1 MEVVSFQNVN
11 HFVPKQAEKEQKQSA
26 DRESFQDIMKKAP
39 EQAQTEK
46 EQEDVS
52 KSEKKDPI
60 VQNGNF
66 VLQSQLLIVQAPVQE
81 AVQQGQENPM
91 TETVPGELSAG
102 TVPENAEWTGSQQV
116 MSGIETAENAGM
128 LIDDASRQEAQR
140 LPEKT
145 EVTPETLQ
153 TTDNG
158 QTTSKTTVS
167 ETAQTENQTGNGV
180 QSGDPFKE
188 DRKEELEKS
197 SDLDRL
203 TETQPGEKPE
213 ESNVATVG
221 RQDAAEHTSGAV
233 RESGKRE
240 QIQGPREVLTVSK
253 PEELPQ
259 ELTRQLLVKASS
271 GRNEFEIQITPKHL
285 GEITVRIA
293 QEDGCSVVSIIC
305 SECKGNRKCDGTE
318 SRKTDRDLCGRAEE
332 RDALAGRTAGSG
344 SFRTG
349 IGAVSAERRTGKN
362 AESREYPVSPGIETG
377 TDRVGK
383 ERKYGSQQRNRKQQ
397 CIQQS
402 VRDAGRGRGEQQR
415 NVHG

>member
-1 MEVVSFQNVN
+1 MEFVSFQNVN

-140 LPEKT
+140 LSEKT
-145 EVTPETLQ
+145 ETTP
-153 TTDNG
+153 
-158 QTTSKTTVS
+158 KTTVS
-167 ETAQTENQTGNGV
+167 ETSQTENQTGNGV
-180 QSGDPFKE
+180 QSGDPFKA

-221 RQDAAEHTSGAV
+221 RQDAAEHTSGAA

-240 QIQGPREVLTVSK
+240 QIQGSREVLMVSK
-253 PEELPQ
+253 QEELPQ

-305 SECKGNRKCDGTE
+305 SEKKTMELLAQSAKEIGSVMEQNLGKPTEIYVDEQKSETLWQDGQQDQDHSGRE
-318 SRKTDRDLCGRAEE
+318 SEQYRQKEEQEKMQKAENIRFLQE
-332 RDALAGRTAGSG
+332 LRLGL
-344 SFRTG
+344 
-349 IGAVSAERRTGKN
+349 IG
-362 AESREYPVSPGIETG
+362 
-377 TDRVGK
+377 
-383 ERKYGSQQRNRKQQ
+383 
-397 CIQQS
+397 
-402 VRDAGRGRGEQQR
+402 
-415 NVHG
+415 

>member
-1 MEVVSFQNVN
+1 MEFVSFQNVN

-140 LPEKT
+140 LSEKT
-145 EVTPETLQ
+145 EITP
-153 TTDNG
+153 
-158 QTTSKTTVS
+158 KTTVS
-167 ETAQTENQTGNGV
+167 ETSQTENQTGNGV
-180 QSGDPFKE
+180 QSGDPFKA

-221 RQDAAEHTSGAV
+221 RQDAAEHTSGAA

-240 QIQGPREVLTVSK
+240 QIQGSREVLMVSK
-253 PEELPQ
+253 QEELPQ

-305 SECKGNRKCDGTE
+305 SEKKTMELLAQSAKEIGSVMEQNLGKPTEIYVDEQKSETLWQDGQQDQDHSGRE
-318 SRKTDRDLCGRAEE
+318 SEQYRQKEEQEKMQKAENTRFLQE
-332 RDALAGRTAGSG
+332 LRLGL
-344 SFRTG
+344 
-349 IGAVSAERRTGKN
+349 IG
-362 AESREYPVSPGIETG
+362 
-377 TDRVGK
+377 
-383 ERKYGSQQRNRKQQ
+383 
-397 CIQQS
+397 
-402 VRDAGRGRGEQQR
+402 
-415 NVHG
+415 

>member
-1 MEVVSFQNVN
+1 MEFVSFQNVN

-140 LPEKT
+140 LSEKT
-145 EVTPETLQ
+145 ETTP
-153 TTDNG
+153 
-158 QTTSKTTVS
+158 KTTVS
-167 ETAQTENQTGNGV
+167 ETSQTENQTGNGV
-180 QSGDPFKE
+180 QSGDPFKA

-221 RQDAAEHTSGAV
+221 RQDAAEHTSGAA

-240 QIQGPREVLTVSK
+240 QIQGSREVLMVSK
-253 PEELPQ
+253 QEELPQ

-305 SECKGNRKCDGTE
+305 SEKKTMELLTQSAKEIGSVMEQNLGKPTEIYVDEQKSETLWQDGQQDQDHSGRE
-318 SRKTDRDLCGRAEE
+318 SEQYRQKEEQEKMQKAENTRFLQE
-332 RDALAGRTAGSG
+332 LRLGL
-344 SFRTG
+344 
-349 IGAVSAERRTGKN
+349 IG
-362 AESREYPVSPGIETG
+362 
-377 TDRVGK
+377 
-383 ERKYGSQQRNRKQQ
+383 
-397 CIQQS
+397 
-402 VRDAGRGRGEQQR
+402 
-415 NVHG
+415 

>member
-1 MEVVSFQNVN
+1 MEFVSFQNVN

-66 VLQSQLLIVQAPVQE
+66 VLQSQLLIVQAPVQK

-140 LPEKT
+140 LSEKT
-145 EVTPETLQ
+145 EITPETLQ
-153 TTDNG
+153 TTP
-158 QTTSKTTVS
+158 KTTVS
-167 ETAQTENQTGNGV
+167 ETSQTENQTGNGV
-180 QSGDPFKE
+180 QSGDPFKA

-203 TETQPGEKPE
+203 TETQPE

-221 RQDAAEHTSGAV
+221 RQDAAEHTSGAA

-240 QIQGPREVLTVSK
+240 QIQGSREVLMVSK
-253 PEELPQ
+253 QEELPQ
-259 ELTRQLLVKASS
+259 ELTRQLLVKALS

-305 SECKGNRKCDGTE
+305 SEKKTMELLAQSAKEIGSVMEQNLGKPTEIYVDEQKSETLWQDGQQDQDHSGRE
-318 SRKTDRDLCGRAEE
+318 SEQYRQKEEQEKMQKAENARFLQE
-332 RDALAGRTAGSG
+332 LRLGL
-344 SFRTG
+344 
-349 IGAVSAERRTGKN
+349 IG
-362 AESREYPVSPGIETG
+362 
-377 TDRVGK
+377 
-383 ERKYGSQQRNRKQQ
+383 
-397 CIQQS
+397 
-402 VRDAGRGRGEQQR
+402 
-415 NVHG
+415 

>member
-1 MEVVSFQNVN
+1 MEFVSFQNVN

-116 MSGIETAENAGM
+116 MSGIETAENAGT

-140 LPEKT
+140 LSEKT
-145 EVTPETLQ
+145 EITPETLQ
-153 TTDNG
+153 TTP
-158 QTTSKTTVS
+158 KTTVS
-167 ETAQTENQTGNGV
+167 ETSQTENQTGNGV
-180 QSGDPFKE
+180 QSGDPFKA

-203 TETQPGEKPE
+203 TETQPE

-221 RQDAAEHTSGAV
+221 RQDAAEHTSGAA

-240 QIQGPREVLTVSK
+240 QIQGSREVLMVSK
-253 PEELPQ
+253 QEELPQ

-305 SECKGNRKCDGTE
+305 SEKKTMELLAQSAKEIGSVMEQNLGKPTEIYVDEQKSETLWQDGQQDQDHSGRE
-318 SRKTDRDLCGRAEE
+318 SEQYRQKEEQEKMQKAENARFLQE
-332 RDALAGRTAGSG
+332 LRLGL
-344 SFRTG
+344 
-349 IGAVSAERRTGKN
+349 IG
-362 AESREYPVSPGIETG
+362 
-377 TDRVGK
+377 
-383 ERKYGSQQRNRKQQ
+383 
-397 CIQQS
+397 
-402 VRDAGRGRGEQQR
+402 
-415 NVHG
+415 

>member
-1 MEVVSFQNVN
+1 MEFVSFQNVN

-140 LPEKT
+140 LSEKT
-145 EVTPETLQ
+145 ETTP
-153 TTDNG
+153 
-158 QTTSKTTVS
+158 KTTVS
-167 ETAQTENQTGNGV
+167 ETSQTENQTGNGV
-180 QSGDPFKE
+180 QSGDPFKA

-221 RQDAAEHTSGAV
+221 RQDAAEHTSGAA

-240 QIQGPREVLTVSK
+240 QIQGSREVLMVSK
-253 PEELPQ
+253 QEELPQ

-285 GEITVRIA
+285 GEITVRIT

-305 SECKGNRKCDGTE
+305 SEKKTMELLAQSAKEIGSVMEQNLGKPTEIYVDEQKSETLWQDGQQDQDHSGRE
-318 SRKTDRDLCGRAEE
+318 SEQYRQKEEQEKMQKAENIRFLQE
-332 RDALAGRTAGSG
+332 LRLGL
-344 SFRTG
+344 
-349 IGAVSAERRTGKN
+349 IG
-362 AESREYPVSPGIETG
+362 
-377 TDRVGK
+377 
-383 ERKYGSQQRNRKQQ
+383 
-397 CIQQS
+397 
-402 VRDAGRGRGEQQR
+402 
-415 NVHG
+415 

>member
-1 MEVVSFQNVN
+1 MEFVSFQNVN

-140 LPEKT
+140 LSEKT
-145 EVTPETLQ
+145 EITPETLQ
-153 TTDNG
+153 TTP
-158 QTTSKTTVS
+158 KTTVS
-167 ETAQTENQTGNGV
+167 ETSQTENQTGNGV
-180 QSGDPFKE
+180 QSGDPFKA

-203 TETQPGEKPE
+203 TETQPE

-221 RQDAAEHTSGAV
+221 RQDAAEHTSGAA

-240 QIQGPREVLTVSK
+240 QIQGSREVLMVSK
-253 PEELPQ
+253 QEELPQ

-293 QEDGCSVVSIIC
+293 QKDGCSVVSIIC
-305 SECKGNRKCDGTE
+305 SEKKTMELLAQSAKEIGSVMEQNLGKPTEIYVDEQKSETLWQDGQQDQDHSGRE
-318 SRKTDRDLCGRAEE
+318 SEQYRQKEEQEKMQKAENARFLQE
-332 RDALAGRTAGSG
+332 LRLGL
-344 SFRTG
+344 
-349 IGAVSAERRTGKN
+349 IG
-362 AESREYPVSPGIETG
+362 
-377 TDRVGK
+377 
-383 ERKYGSQQRNRKQQ
+383 
-397 CIQQS
+397 
-402 VRDAGRGRGEQQR
+402 
-415 NVHG
+415 

>member
-1 MEVVSFQNVN
+1 MEFVSFQNVN

-46 EQEDVS
+46 EQKDVS

-140 LPEKT
+140 LSEKT
-145 EVTPETLQ
+145 EITPETLQ

-158 QTTSKTTVS
+158 QTTPKTTVS
-167 ETAQTENQTGNGV
+167 ETSQTENQTGNGV
-180 QSGDPFKE
+180 QSGDPFKA
-188 DRKEELEKS
+188 DRKEVLEKS
-197 SDLDRL
+197 SDL
-203 TETQPGEKPE
+203 

-221 RQDAAEHTSGAV
+221 RQDAAEHTSGAA

-240 QIQGPREVLTVSK
+240 QIQGSREVLMVSK
-253 PEELPQ
+253 QEELPQ

-305 SECKGNRKCDGTE
+305 SEKKTMELLAQSAKEIGSVMEQNLGKPTEIYVDEQKSETLWQDGQQDQDHSGRE
-318 SRKTDRDLCGRAEE
+318 SEQYRQKEEQEKMQKAENARFLQE
-332 RDALAGRTAGSG
+332 LRLGL
-344 SFRTG
+344 
-349 IGAVSAERRTGKN
+349 IG
-362 AESREYPVSPGIETG
+362 
-377 TDRVGK
+377 
-383 ERKYGSQQRNRKQQ
+383 
-397 CIQQS
+397 
-402 VRDAGRGRGEQQR
+402 
-415 NVHG
+415 

>member
-1 MEVVSFQNVN
+1 
-11 HFVPKQAEKEQKQSA
+11 
-26 DRESFQDIMKKAP
+26 
-39 EQAQTEK
+39 
-46 EQEDVS
+46 
-52 KSEKKDPI
+52 
-60 VQNGNF
+60 
-66 VLQSQLLIVQAPVQE
+66 
-81 AVQQGQENPM
+81 M

-140 LPEKT
+140 LSEKT
-145 EVTPETLQ
+145 ETTP
-153 TTDNG
+153 
-158 QTTSKTTVS
+158 KTTVS
-167 ETAQTENQTGNGV
+167 ETSQTENQTGNGV
-180 QSGDPFKE
+180 QSGDPFKA

-221 RQDAAEHTSGAV
+221 RQDAAEHTSGAA

-240 QIQGPREVLTVSK
+240 QIQGSREVLMVSK
-253 PEELPQ
+253 QEELPQ

-305 SECKGNRKCDGTE
+305 SEKKTMELLAQSAKEIGSVMEQNLGKPTEIYVDEQKSETLWQDGQQDQDHSGRE
-318 SRKTDRDLCGRAEE
+318 SEQYRQKEEQEKMQKAENIRFLQE
-332 RDALAGRTAGSG
+332 LRLGL
-344 SFRTG
+344 
-349 IGAVSAERRTGKN
+349 IG
-362 AESREYPVSPGIETG
+362 
-377 TDRVGK
+377 
-383 ERKYGSQQRNRKQQ
+383 
-397 CIQQS
+397 
-402 VRDAGRGRGEQQR
+402 
-415 NVHG
+415 

>member
-1 MEVVSFQNVN
+1 MEFVSFQNVN
-11 HFVPKQAEKEQKQSA
+11 HFVSKQAEKEQKQSA

-140 LPEKT
+140 LSEKT
-145 EVTPETLQ
+145 EITPETLQ
-153 TTDNG
+153 TTP
-158 QTTSKTTVS
+158 KTTVS
-167 ETAQTENQTGNGV
+167 ETSQTENQTGNGV
-180 QSGDPFKE
+180 QSGDPFKA

-203 TETQPGEKPE
+203 TETQPE

-221 RQDAAEHTSGAV
+221 RQDAAEHTSGAA

-240 QIQGPREVLTVSK
+240 QIQGSREVLMVSK
-253 PEELPQ
+253 QEELPQ

-305 SECKGNRKCDGTE
+305 SEKKTMELLAQSAKEIGSVMEQNLGKPTEIYVDEQKSETLWQDGQQDQDHSGRE
-318 SRKTDRDLCGRAEE
+318 SEQYRQKEEQEKMQKAENTRFLQE
-332 RDALAGRTAGSG
+332 LRLGL
-344 SFRTG
+344 
-349 IGAVSAERRTGKN
+349 IG
-362 AESREYPVSPGIETG
+362 
-377 TDRVGK
+377 
-383 ERKYGSQQRNRKQQ
+383 
-397 CIQQS
+397 
-402 VRDAGRGRGEQQR
+402 
-415 NVHG
+415 

>member
-1 MEVVSFQNVN
+1 MEFVSFQNVN

-140 LPEKT
+140 LSEKT
-145 EVTPETLQ
+145 ETTP
-153 TTDNG
+153 
-158 QTTSKTTVS
+158 KTTVS
-167 ETAQTENQTGNGV
+167 ETSQTENQTGNGV
-180 QSGDPFKE
+180 QSGDPFKA

-221 RQDAAEHTSGAV
+221 RQDAAEHTSGAA

-240 QIQGPREVLTVSK
+240 QIQGSREVLMVSK
-253 PEELPQ
+253 QEELPQ

-305 SECKGNRKCDGTE
+305 SEKKTMELLAQSAKEIGSVMEQNLGKPTEIYVDEQKSETLWQDGQQDQDHSGRE
-318 SRKTDRDLCGRAEE
+318 SEQYRQKEEQEKMQKAENARFLQE
-332 RDALAGRTAGSG
+332 LRLGL
-344 SFRTG
+344 
-349 IGAVSAERRTGKN
+349 IG
-362 AESREYPVSPGIETG
+362 
-377 TDRVGK
+377 
-383 ERKYGSQQRNRKQQ
+383 
-397 CIQQS
+397 
-402 VRDAGRGRGEQQR
+402 
-415 NVHG
+415 

>member
-1 MEVVSFQNVN
+1 MEFVSFQNVN
-11 HFVPKQAEKEQKQSA
+11 HFVSKQAEKEQKQSA

-140 LPEKT
+140 LSEKT
-145 EVTPETLQ
+145 EITPETLQ
-153 TTDNG
+153 TTP
-158 QTTSKTTVS
+158 KTTVS
-167 ETAQTENQTGNGV
+167 ETSQTENQTGNGV
-180 QSGDPFKE
+180 QSGDPFKA

-203 TETQPGEKPE
+203 TETQPE

-221 RQDAAEHTSGAV
+221 RQDAAEHTSGAA

-240 QIQGPREVLTVSK
+240 QIQGSREVLMVSK
-253 PEELPQ
+253 QEELPQ

-305 SECKGNRKCDGTE
+305 SEKKTMELLAQSAKEIGSVMEQNLGKPTEIYVDEQKSETLWQDGQQDQDHSGRE
-318 SRKTDRDLCGRAEE
+318 SEQYRQKEEQEKMQKAENARFLQE
-332 RDALAGRTAGSG
+332 LRLGL
-344 SFRTG
+344 
-349 IGAVSAERRTGKN
+349 IG
-362 AESREYPVSPGIETG
+362 
-377 TDRVGK
+377 
-383 ERKYGSQQRNRKQQ
+383 
-397 CIQQS
+397 
-402 VRDAGRGRGEQQR
+402 
-415 NVHG
+415 

>member
-1 MEVVSFQNVN
+1 MEFVSFQNVN

-140 LPEKT
+140 LSEKT
-145 EVTPETLQ
+145 EITPETLQ
-153 TTDNG
+153 TTP
-158 QTTSKTTVS
+158 KTTVS
-167 ETAQTENQTGNGV
+167 ETSQTENQTGNGV
-180 QSGDPFKE
+180 QSGDPFKA

-203 TETQPGEKPE
+203 TETQPE

-221 RQDAAEHTSGAV
+221 RQDAAEHTSGAA

-240 QIQGPREVLTVSK
+240 QIQGSREVLMVSK
-253 PEELPQ
+253 QEELPQ

-305 SECKGNRKCDGTE
+305 SEKKTMELLAQSAKEIGSVMEQNLGKPTEIYVDEQKSETLWQDGQQDQDHSGRE
-318 SRKTDRDLCGRAEE
+318 SEQYRQKEEQEKMQKAENIRFLQE
-332 RDALAGRTAGSG
+332 LRLGL
-344 SFRTG
+344 
-349 IGAVSAERRTGKN
+349 IG
-362 AESREYPVSPGIETG
+362 
-377 TDRVGK
+377 
-383 ERKYGSQQRNRKQQ
+383 
-397 CIQQS
+397 
-402 VRDAGRGRGEQQR
+402 
-415 NVHG
+415 

>member
-1 MEVVSFQNVN
+1 MEFVSFQNVN

-140 LPEKT
+140 LSEKT
-145 EVTPETLQ
+145 ETTP
-153 TTDNG
+153 
-158 QTTSKTTVS
+158 KTTVS
-167 ETAQTENQTGNGV
+167 ETSQTENQTGNGV
-180 QSGDPFKE
+180 QSGDPFKA

-221 RQDAAEHTSGAV
+221 RQDAAEHTSGVA

-240 QIQGPREVLTVSK
+240 QIQGSREVLMVSK
-253 PEELPQ
+253 QEELPQ

-305 SECKGNRKCDGTE
+305 SEKKTMELLAQSAKEIGSVMEQNLGKPTEIYVDEQKSETLWQDGQQDQDHSGRE
-318 SRKTDRDLCGRAEE
+318 SEQYRQKEEQEKMQKAENIRFLQE
-332 RDALAGRTAGSG
+332 LRLGL
-344 SFRTG
+344 
-349 IGAVSAERRTGKN
+349 IG
-362 AESREYPVSPGIETG
+362 
-377 TDRVGK
+377 
-383 ERKYGSQQRNRKQQ
+383 
-397 CIQQS
+397 
-402 VRDAGRGRGEQQR
+402 
-415 NVHG
+415 

>member
-1 MEVVSFQNVN
+1 MEFVSFQNVN

-140 LPEKT
+140 LSEKT
-145 EVTPETLQ
+145 EIT
-153 TTDNG
+153 
-158 QTTSKTTVS
+158 KTTVS
-167 ETAQTENQTGNGV
+167 ETSQTENQTGNGV
-180 QSGDPFKE
+180 QSGDPFKA

-221 RQDAAEHTSGAV
+221 RQDAAEHTSGAA

-240 QIQGPREVLTVSK
+240 QIQGSREVLMVSK
-253 PEELPQ
+253 QEELPQ

-305 SECKGNRKCDGTE
+305 SEKKTMELLAQSAKEIGSVMEQNLGKPTEIYVDEQKSETLWQDGQQDQDHSGRE
-318 SRKTDRDLCGRAEE
+318 SEQYRQKEEQEKMQKAENTRFLQE
-332 RDALAGRTAGSG
+332 LRLGL
-344 SFRTG
+344 
-349 IGAVSAERRTGKN
+349 IG
-362 AESREYPVSPGIETG
+362 
-377 TDRVGK
+377 
-383 ERKYGSQQRNRKQQ
+383 
-397 CIQQS
+397 
-402 VRDAGRGRGEQQR
+402 
-415 NVHG
+415 

>member
-1 MEVVSFQNVN
+1 MEFVSFQNVN

-140 LPEKT
+140 LSEKT
-145 EVTPETLQ
+145 EITP
-153 TTDNG
+153 
-158 QTTSKTTVS
+158 KTTVS
-167 ETAQTENQTGNGV
+167 ETSQTENQTGNGV
-180 QSGDPFKE
+180 QSGDPFKA

-221 RQDAAEHTSGAV
+221 RQDAAEHTSGAA

-240 QIQGPREVLTVSK
+240 QIQGSREVLMVSK
-253 PEELPQ
+253 QEELPR

-305 SECKGNRKCDGTE
+305 SEKKTMELLAQSAKEIGSVMEQNLGKPTEIYVDEQKSETLWQDGQQDQDHSGRE
-318 SRKTDRDLCGRAEE
+318 SEQYRQKEEQEKMQKAENTRFLQE
-332 RDALAGRTAGSG
+332 LRLGL
-344 SFRTG
+344 
-349 IGAVSAERRTGKN
+349 IG
-362 AESREYPVSPGIETG
+362 
-377 TDRVGK
+377 
-383 ERKYGSQQRNRKQQ
+383 
-397 CIQQS
+397 
-402 VRDAGRGRGEQQR
+402 
-415 NVHG
+415 

>member
-1 MEVVSFQNVN
+1 MEFVSFQNVN

-140 LPEKT
+140 LSEKT
-145 EVTPETLQ
+145 EITPETLQ

-158 QTTSKTTVS
+158 QTTPKTTVS
-167 ETAQTENQTGNGV
+167 ETSQTENQTGNGV
-180 QSGDPFKE
+180 QSGDPFKA
-188 DRKEELEKS
+188 DRKEELE
-197 SDLDRL
+197 
-203 TETQPGEKPE
+203 
-213 ESNVATVG
+213 ESNVETVG
-221 RQDAAEHTSGAV
+221 RQDAAEHTSGAA

-240 QIQGPREVLTVSK
+240 QIQGSREVLMVSK
-253 PEELPQ
+253 QEELPQ

-305 SECKGNRKCDGTE
+305 SEKKTMELLAQSAKEIGSVMEQNLGKPTEIYVDEQKSETLWQDGQQDQDHSGRE
-318 SRKTDRDLCGRAEE
+318 SEQYRQKEEQEKMQKAENTRFLQE
-332 RDALAGRTAGSG
+332 LRLGL
-344 SFRTG
+344 
-349 IGAVSAERRTGKN
+349 IG
-362 AESREYPVSPGIETG
+362 
-377 TDRVGK
+377 
-383 ERKYGSQQRNRKQQ
+383 
-397 CIQQS
+397 
-402 VRDAGRGRGEQQR
+402 
-415 NVHG
+415 

>member
-1 MEVVSFQNVN
+1 MEFVSFQNVN

-140 LPEKT
+140 LSEKT
-145 EVTPETLQ
+145 ETTP
-153 TTDNG
+153 
-158 QTTSKTTVS
+158 KTTVS
-167 ETAQTENQTGNGV
+167 ETSQTENQTGNGV
-180 QSGDPFKE
+180 QSGDPFKA

-203 TETQPGEKPE
+203 TETQPE

-221 RQDAAEHTSGAV
+221 RQDAAEHTSGAA

-240 QIQGPREVLTVSK
+240 QIQGSREVLMVSK
-253 PEELPQ
+253 QEELPQ

-305 SECKGNRKCDGTE
+305 SEKKTMELLAQSAKEIGSVMEQNLGKPTEIYVDEQKSETLWQDGQQDQDHSGRE
-318 SRKTDRDLCGRAEE
+318 SEQYRQKEEQEKMQKAENARFLQE
-332 RDALAGRTAGSG
+332 LRLGL
-344 SFRTG
+344 
-349 IGAVSAERRTGKN
+349 IG
-362 AESREYPVSPGIETG
+362 
-377 TDRVGK
+377 
-383 ERKYGSQQRNRKQQ
+383 
-397 CIQQS
+397 
-402 VRDAGRGRGEQQR
+402 
-415 NVHG
+415 

>member
-1 MEVVSFQNVN
+1 MEFVSFQNVN

-140 LPEKT
+140 LSEKT
-145 EVTPETLQ
+145 ETTP
-153 TTDNG
+153 
-158 QTTSKTTVS
+158 KTTVS
-167 ETAQTENQTGNGV
+167 ETSQTENQTGNGV
-180 QSGDPFKE
+180 QSGDPFKA

-221 RQDAAEHTSGAV
+221 RQDAAEHTSGAA

-240 QIQGPREVLTVSK
+240 QIQGSREVDHVI
-253 PEELPQ
+253 
-259 ELTRQLLVKASS
+259 V
-271 GRNEFEIQITPKHL
+271 
-285 GEITVRIA
+285 
-293 QEDGCSVVSIIC
+293 
-305 SECKGNRKCDGTE
+305 
-318 SRKTDRDLCGRAEE
+318 
-332 RDALAGRTAGSG
+332 
-344 SFRTG
+344 
-349 IGAVSAERRTGKN
+349 
-362 AESREYPVSPGIETG
+362 
-377 TDRVGK
+377 
-383 ERKYGSQQRNRKQQ
+383 
-397 CIQQS
+397 
-402 VRDAGRGRGEQQR
+402 
-415 NVHG
+415 

>member
-1 MEVVSFQNVN
+1 MEFVSFQNVN

-140 LPEKT
+140 LSEKT
-145 EVTPETLQ
+145 EITPETLQ

-158 QTTSKTTVS
+158 QTTPKTTVS
-167 ETAQTENQTGNGV
+167 ETSQTENQTGNGV
-180 QSGDPFKE
+180 QSGDPFKA

-203 TETQPGEKPE
+203 TETQPGETPE
-213 ESNVATVG
+213 ESG
-221 RQDAAEHTSGAV
+221 AA

-240 QIQGPREVLTVSK
+240 QIQGSREVLMVSK
-253 PEELPQ
+253 QEELPQ

-305 SECKGNRKCDGTE
+305 SEKKTMELLAQSAKEIGSVMEQNLGKPTEIYVDEQKSETLWQDGQQDQDHSGRE
-318 SRKTDRDLCGRAEE
+318 SEQYRQKEEQEKMQKAENTRFLQE
-332 RDALAGRTAGSG
+332 LRLGL
-344 SFRTG
+344 
-349 IGAVSAERRTGKN
+349 IG
-362 AESREYPVSPGIETG
+362 
-377 TDRVGK
+377 
-383 ERKYGSQQRNRKQQ
+383 
-397 CIQQS
+397 
-402 VRDAGRGRGEQQR
+402 
-415 NVHG
+415 

>member
-1 MEVVSFQNVN
+1 MEFVSFQNVN

-140 LPEKT
+140 LSEKT
-145 EVTPETLQ
+145 EITPETLQ

-167 ETAQTENQTGNGV
+167 ETSQTENQTGNGV
-180 QSGDPFKE
+180 QSGDPFKA

-203 TETQPGEKPE
+203 TETQPEEKPE

-221 RQDAAEHTSGAV
+221 RQDAAEHTSGAA

-240 QIQGPREVLTVSK
+240 QIQGSREVLMVSK

-305 SECKGNRKCDGTE
+305 SEKKTMELLAQSAKEIGSVMEQNLGKPTEIYVDEQKSETLWQDGQQDQDHSGRE
-318 SRKTDRDLCGRAEE
+318 SEQYRQKEEQEKMQKAENTRFLQE
-332 RDALAGRTAGSG
+332 LRLGL
-344 SFRTG
+344 
-349 IGAVSAERRTGKN
+349 IG
-362 AESREYPVSPGIETG
+362 
-377 TDRVGK
+377 
-383 ERKYGSQQRNRKQQ
+383 
-397 CIQQS
+397 
-402 VRDAGRGRGEQQR
+402 
-415 NVHG
+415 

>member
-1 MEVVSFQNVN
+1 MEFVSFQNVN

-116 MSGIETAENAGM
+116 MSGIETAENAGT

-140 LPEKT
+140 LSEKT
-145 EVTPETLQ
+145 ETTP
-153 TTDNG
+153 
-158 QTTSKTTVS
+158 KTTVS
-167 ETAQTENQTGNGV
+167 ETSQTENQTGNGV
-180 QSGDPFKE
+180 QSGDPFKA

-203 TETQPGEKPE
+203 TETQPE

-221 RQDAAEHTSGAV
+221 RQDAAEHTSGAA

-240 QIQGPREVLTVSK
+240 QIQGSREVLMVSK
-253 PEELPQ
+253 QEELPQ

-305 SECKGNRKCDGTE
+305 SEKKTMELLAQSAKEIGSVMEQNLGKPTEIYVDEQKSETLWQDGQQDQDHSGRE
-318 SRKTDRDLCGRAEE
+318 SEQYRQKEEQEKMQKAENARFLQE
-332 RDALAGRTAGSG
+332 LRLGL
-344 SFRTG
+344 
-349 IGAVSAERRTGKN
+349 IG
-362 AESREYPVSPGIETG
+362 
-377 TDRVGK
+377 
-383 ERKYGSQQRNRKQQ
+383 
-397 CIQQS
+397 
-402 VRDAGRGRGEQQR
+402 
-415 NVHG
+415 